1 MFHRAALKIIFS
13 NVEQTRMHSLFTNQT
28 RTAYLWLFYD
38 RTSNIV
44 PHITTCSVS
53 LTSTLQLPATYGHCT
68 MYILHILVVIACTA
82 VPRIFNSCAT
92 RESHLTILLRL
103 ALINS

>member
-1 MFHRAALKIIFS
+1 MSNRLKCIHRLVIKLEHLIFCF
-13 NVEQTRMHSLFTNQT
+13 FTIEH
-28 RTAYLWLFYD
+28 

-44 PHITTCSVS
+44 PQITTCSVS

-82 VPRIFNSCAT
+82 LPRIFNSCAT

-103 ALINS
+103 AFIDKFLKSF